1 MTTTGEINLL
11 IRSTPLVEGESGD
24 LINVT
29 PEAAQWLYTGLRVR
43 RLAEGEVFEDDTGRD
58 EVAFVMLG
66 GRCRIQTFDQSWE
79 LGERQDVFSGQ
90 PWALYLPLGT
100 SYRLTALTPCEV
112 ALCSAR
118 ASTSHPP
125 RLIRANDVEVE
136 IRGAGNAAR
145 QINHIVKPEF
155 PADRLLVVE
164 VFTPSGNWSSYPPHK
179 HDVSNLPAE
188 ADLEEIY
195 YYRIAPPDGFAFQR
209 LYTADGRTDL
219 CWAVGDGDLLLVPE
233 GYHVFAVAHGY
244 TGYYLNVL
252 AGNESI
258 RTMQPSDDPTLAW
271 VRSTWRD
278 DMNDGATSWRDI
290 DARINRGAGTTGQAP
305 GNRRKD

>member
-1 MTTTGEINLL
+1 MSAIGDINLL

-43 RLAEGEVFEDDTGRD
+43 RLAEGEVWDDETGRD
-58 EVAFVMLG
+58 EVAFVTLS
-66 GRCRIQTFDQSWE
+66 GRCRVQTFDQSWE
-79 LGERQDVFSGQ
+79 IGERQSVFDGQ
-90 PWALYLPLGT
+90 PWALYLPIGT
-100 SYRLTALTPCEV
+100 SYRLTALTSCEV
-112 ALCSAR
+112 AVCSAR
-118 ASTSHPP
+118 AEEPLRP
-125 RLIRANDVEVE
+125 KLIGPVDVEVE

-155 PADRLLVVE
+155 PAHRLLVVE

-179 HDVSNLPAE
+179 HDVSNMPAE

-195 YYRIAPPDGFAFQR
+195 YYRIEPNDGFAFQR

-219 CWAVGDGDLLLVPE
+219 CWAIRDGDLLLVPE

-252 AGNESI
+252 AGNEAV
-258 RTMQPSDDPTLAW
+258 RTMQPSDDPTLGW
-271 VRSTWRD
+271 VRGTWQEE
-278 DMNDGATSWRDI
+278 MNEGARSWREI
-290 DARINRGAGTTGQAP
+290 DERINRGAGS
-305 GNRRKD
+305 RR